1 MPIKRV
7 HVLTPAYYAHG
18 TLEHDKPFN
27 LWLNDPQRKHLL
39 LKEAVVYSHAHTS
52 LAAFTVPEAVFPIQQ
67 VVFVSVEANQSTTP
81 LGTYRLKLVVYTA
94 QVVAQGYFP
103 VTSEMKPADLL
114 HTRARFLLAS
124 QVRLHP
130 LVPLRV
136 TLPSVAPYFF
146 LNRDHLAFYHAAR
159 S

>member
-7 HVLTPAYYAHG
+7 HILTPAFYTHG
-18 TLEHDKPFN
+18 TLEHDRPFN
-27 LWLNDPQRKHLL
+27 LWLNDPQRTHLH

-52 LAAFTVPEAVFPIQQ
+52 VAAFTVPEVILPVNQ
-67 VVFVSVEANQSTTP
+67 VVFLTPEVDQSTTP

-94 QVVAQGYFP
+94 QVVLQGYFP
-103 VTSEMKPADLL
+103 VPAQAQAPDLMQS
-114 HTRARFLLAS
+114 RVRFLLAS

-136 TLPSVAPYFF
+136 TIPSVAAYLFVH
-146 LNRDHLAFYHAAR
+146 RDHIAFYHPAR